1 MLIENK
7 ASFKYLKDLSKKA
20 VDTIVKGWK
29 ISLRFSCEIY
39 RKLIRVRNPIAM
51 RIVNA
56 FAELAFKAME
66 QWIEGLSK
74 DPEKL

>member
-1 MLIENK
+1 M
-7 ASFKYLKDLSKKA
+7 
-20 VDTIVKGWK
+20 KGWK